1 MPTFPPSSLYMSFTK
16 TGGFVVVGVHD
27 NSMPLD
33 AIRADATKE
42 KLEFSIVVD
51 HPDGRIVKA
60 YGVTS
65 WPSYLLIGPDGKII
79 RDDHNS
85 PGPSLRI
92 HKIEIVR
99 EALSSHDSPDRGTK

>member
-1 MPTFPPSSLYMSFTK
+1 MSFTK